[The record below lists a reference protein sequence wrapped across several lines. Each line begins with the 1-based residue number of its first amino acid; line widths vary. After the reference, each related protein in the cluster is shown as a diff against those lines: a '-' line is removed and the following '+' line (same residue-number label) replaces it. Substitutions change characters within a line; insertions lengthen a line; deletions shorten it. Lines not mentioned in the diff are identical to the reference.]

1 DPVVCPDRVESR
13 GRLLKKP
20 DGSAAPLTAQTG
32 AALTVDINSPLVVYG
47 DTSQDG
53 YFYSGKPFQPQ
64 NLGKFSNK
72 PMPHDENLPVTLTTP
87 PPQPT
92 VTQPAQM
99 GAKFTGINAVSAL
112 PDPFANIT
120 PPSASWITTGLLV
133 DGLVPVDGVAVGT
146 VYTLT
151 ANLLTLNNLTAA
163 YLTFANGSHTVKE
176 WNTGTITRTDG
187 KSWSDSFFSV
197 EGLITLGKPLAGLT
211 FARGAA
217 GDTISRASGD
227 WATDGFIAG
236 QLIYVSGT
244 PGNNGVFTIAGV
256 SANHKTLVLTA
267 VNALNPEGPETA

>member
-1 DPVVCPDRVESR
+1 
-13 GRLLKKP
+13 
-20 DGSAAPLTAQTG
+20 
-32 AALTVDINSPLVVYG
+32 
-47 DTSQDG
+47 
-53 YFYSGKPFQPQ
+53 
-64 NLGKFSNK
+64 
-72 PMPHDENLPVTLTTP
+72 
-87 PPQPT
+87 
-92 VTQPAQM
+92 
-99 GAKFTGINAVSAL
+99 
-112 PDPFANIT
+112 
-120 PPSASWITTGLLV
+120 
-133 DGLVPVDGVAVGT
+133 
-146 VYTLT
+146 
-151 ANLLTLNNLTAA
+151 

-227 WATDGFIAG
+227 WATDGFIAR

-267 VNALNPEGPETA
+267 VNALNPEGPETATISADVGTVSTVTDVKNGSGQVTSSTLTLIDLKPFFLTSANGTFTVVQRNRLGQNTDFFVFPLANQYKYDGNDVIDAHSLFATIPNGQLPAAGFTAYGGKGTHAIHRRTRG